1 MNKTYQDLGLL
12 LLRLYSGGLMAYSHG
27 FPKLAKLFR
36 GDFGFANPIGIG
48 ELPSLVLAV
57 FAEFFC
63 ALLVVIGFRSRL
75 ATIPLMITM
84 FVAAFIQHAGDPFS
98 KKEFGL
104 LYFFAYLVLFLMGPG
119 KYSIDK
125 K

>member
-1 MNKTYQDLGLL
+1 MKTYQDIGLL
-12 LLRLYSGGLMAYSHG
+12 ILRIYAGGLMAFSHG
-27 FPKLAKLFR
+27 FPKLSKLFS
-36 GDFGFANPIGIG
+36 GDFGFANPLGIG
-48 ELPSLVLAV
+48 ELPSLILTV

-63 ALLVVIGFRSRL
+63 AVLVIIGFRSRL

-84 FVAAFIQHAGDPFS
+84 LVAAFIVHAGDPFS

-104 LYFFAYLVLFLMGPG
+104 LYFFAYLVIFLMGPG
-119 KYSIDK
+119 KFAIDK

>member
-1 MNKTYQDLGLL
+1 MKTYQDIGLL
-12 LLRLYSGGLMAYSHG
+12 ILRVYAGSLMAFSHG
-27 FPKLAKLFR
+27 FPKLSKLFS
-36 GDFGFANPIGIG
+36 GDFGFANPLGIG
-48 ELPSLVLAV
+48 EVPSLILTV

-63 ALLVVIGFRSRL
+63 AVLVVIGFRSRL

-84 FVAAFIQHAGDPFS
+84 FVAAFIVHTDDPFS

-104 LYFFAYLVLFLMGPG
+104 LYFFAYLMIFLMGPG
-119 KYSIDK
+119 KFAIDK